1 MIETK
6 LIVVI
11 AVLVTIFT
19 GLAIYLINLDRKI
32 TKLEKQLNDRQDTE

>member
-11 AVLVTIFT
+11 AVLVTIFA
-19 GLAIYLINLDRKI
+19 GLALYLVNLDSKI
-32 TKLEKQLNDRQDTE
+32 TKLENQLNDRQDTE

>member
-11 AVLVTIFT
+11 AVLVTIFA
-19 GLAIYLINLDRKI
+19 GLALYLVNLDRKI
-32 TKLEKQLNDRQDTE
+32 TKLENQLNDRQDTE